1 MVLDHCKTF
10 LGGSRSFGW
19 SNDGNGSVVVVWYEI
34 FVGVNGSFWI
44 V

>member
-19 SNDGNGSVVVVWYEI
+19 SHDGNGSVVWYEI